1 MVLSAIVFYDIKIKE
16 FSRQVIRLL
25 IEIWFFLF
33 HDKKNKFLKS
43 AAGTRYDELRI
54 TNHSY

>member
-1 MVLSAIVFYDIKIKE
+1 MIQF
-16 FSRQVIRLL
+16 L

-43 AAGTRYDELRI
+43 AAGNRYDELQI

>member
-1 MVLSAIVFYDIKIKE
+1 MIQF
-16 FSRQVIRLL
+16 L

-43 AAGTRYDELRI
+43 SAGNRYDELQI